1 MGTLVGDVKFGFRMM
16 ARTPVVTLV
25 AVVSLALGI
34 AANTSMF
41 SVLNSFLFEP
51 LPYENQEELVL
62 FRTLRTGDNIEMA
75 GLVSVP
81 NFRDYEAA
89 SRSIEISAIYMTER
103 ANLTGL
109 DVPEQL
115 SVIVAT
121 PNLFDLFGVSPALGR
136 GFRPEEGAAGAGDVV
151 VLEYDYWQRRFVGD
165 RDVLGRRITLD
176 GTPYTIVGVM
186 PEAFDMIP
194 ANVHAFRPSDFADQ
208 AENRASQR
216 FWGFARLRDGAT
228 ASQLQ
233 LEVEGISR
241 RLAEEY
247 PEANRGTE
255 VLVQPLRDF
264 FPGPTDTQLLKIL
277 TTVTL
282 FGLLLACANVANL
295 LLGRAEE
302 RQKEVAVRM
311 AMGAGRGRILR
322 QLLTESILMATSAG
336 VLGTVLSIWVVGW
349 LRTAMPAELPAAL
362 SPSLDIE
369 VLLATLFL
377 SMLAGVAFGLAPALH
392 ATGVDLRESLGN
404 GARGGTAGRR
414 RKRLRNA
421 FVIGEV
427 AVALALLSGSGFL
440 LQAFERLANGEA
452 GFDPSGLLT
461 FQLSV
466 LEDRYQTD
474 ADIVAYERELV
485 RVLEEIPA
493 VDGVALMSSL
503 PRGRGSPQ
511 TLYTVNGRPI
521 PDAND
526 QPTAGLQ
533 AVNAEYFTT
542 MDIPVRL
549 GRLLDDSDR
558 ADAANVVVVSEAL
571 VAREFPNEDPIGR
584 ELMVR
589 GVARQIV
596 GVVGN
601 VLQDRMALSGRGGE
615 QIYIPV
621 AQFPLRNPSFA
632 LRTSGDPAALAADVR
647 KGVWSVEADQPI
659 AQLQTLQAFIDESL
673 AGPRAISTFLM
684 VMGGVAL
691 ALAAIGIYGVMAHSV
706 AQQRR
711 EIGIRLALGARQ
723 STVVGMITRSGL
735 KLVAFGIVA
744 GLPLAYLMFRGTMTT
759 LNLFEV
765 ELGFGYPLGLS
776 SALIVVAVLA
786 TVIPARRA
794 SGVAPLTALRE

>member
-1 MGTLVGDVKFGFRMM
+1 M
-16 ARTPVVTLV
+16 
-25 AVVSLALGI
+25 
-34 AANTSMF
+34 
-41 SVLNSFLFEP
+41 
-51 LPYENQEELVL
+51 
-62 FRTLRTGDNIEMA
+62 
-75 GLVSVP
+75 
-81 NFRDYEAA
+81 
-89 SRSIEISAIYMTER
+89 
-103 ANLTGL
+103 
-109 DVPEQL
+109 
-115 SVIVAT
+115 
-121 PNLFDLFGVSPALGR
+121 
-136 GFRPEEGAAGAGDVV
+136 
-151 VLEYDYWQRRFVGD
+151 
-165 RDVLGRRITLD
+165 
-176 GTPYTIVGVM
+176 
-186 PEAFDMIP
+186 
-194 ANVHAFRPSDFADQ
+194 
-208 AENRASQR
+208 
-216 FWGFARLRDGAT
+216 
-228 ASQLQ
+228 
-233 LEVEGISR
+233 
-241 RLAEEY
+241 
-247 PEANRGTE
+247 
-255 VLVQPLRDF
+255 
-264 FPGPTDTQLLKIL
+264 
-277 TTVTL
+277 
-282 FGLLLACANVANL
+282 
-295 LLGRAEE
+295 
-302 RQKEVAVRM
+302 
-311 AMGAGRGRILR
+311 
-322 QLLTESILMATSAG
+322 
-336 VLGTVLSIWVVGW
+336 
-349 LRTAMPAELPAAL
+349 
-362 SPSLDIE
+362 
-369 VLLATLFL
+369 
-377 SMLAGVAFGLAPALH
+377 
-392 ATGVDLRESLGN
+392 
-404 GARGGTAGRR
+404 
-414 RKRLRNA
+414 
-421 FVIGEV
+421 
-427 AVALALLSGSGFL
+427 
-440 LQAFERLANGEA
+440 
-452 GFDPSGLLT
+452 
-461 FQLSV
+461 